1 MIHVDFKVKV
11 SKQKFGS
18 KGVDEGKLRE
28 YFARS
33 MSSGLFVAKLVNA
46 ATSQKADN
54 LKTVNFARL
63 VDMQVFHESKVN
75 AQMSSLA
82 SIVVSVGALIG
93 VAFGVLVYRSSQRQH
108 THMLLPATDALMPSV
123 HFSVIHQQTVSSTS
137 LCESRDL

>member
-18 KGVDEGKLRE
+18 KGVDEVKLRE

-93 VAFGVLVYRSSQRQH
+93 VAFGVLVYRSYRQAGFKH
-108 THMLLPATDALMPSV
+108 TPLSTEEES
-123 HFSVIHQQTVSSTS
+123 IHA
-137 LCESRDL
+137 